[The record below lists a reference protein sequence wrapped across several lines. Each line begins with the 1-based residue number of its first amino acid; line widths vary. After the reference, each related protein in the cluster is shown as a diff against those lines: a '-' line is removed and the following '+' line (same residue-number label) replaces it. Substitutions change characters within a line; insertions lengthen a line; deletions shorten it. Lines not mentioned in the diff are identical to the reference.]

1 MLLGTLQLA
10 FAGAKMKE
18 TESIFGRNVL
28 FIKAAMPEIEKQKLK
43 LELYRVSL
51 FEDTDSVTVLLIDK
65 EIPASDRKAR
75 ARDRHDRVVG
85 ETKRSPG
92 H

>member
-1 MLLGTLQLA
+1 
-10 FAGAKMKE
+10 MKE

-65 EIPASDRKAR
+65 GAPRESHKGDPGKIPAYEIKLSRENMKVLR
-75 ARDRHDRVVG
+75 ANFVR
-85 ETKRSPG
+85 
-92 H
+92 